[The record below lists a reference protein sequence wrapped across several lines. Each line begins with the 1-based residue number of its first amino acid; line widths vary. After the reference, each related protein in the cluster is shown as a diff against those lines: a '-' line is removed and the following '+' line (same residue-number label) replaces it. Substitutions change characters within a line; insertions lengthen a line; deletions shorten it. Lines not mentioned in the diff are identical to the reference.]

1 MRKVNRNGTKE
12 RYKLLKTSDK
22 EKKVLKAAKE
32 KQNKGKGN
40 SRFLIRKNVN
50 QKIMEQY
57 L

>member
-50 QKIMEQY
+50 
-57 L
+57 